1 MKNDLNLNGMLYF
14 EAVARLGRVSKAAG
28 ELGISASAVS
38 QQIRLLEEQ
47 FGVRLF
53 RREKRQLSL
62 TQEGERLYQTSS
74 VAFRMIREARQV
86 VARRRENRQLILRVS
101 PSFGVRWLGPRL
113 ADFIQAH
120 DTWDLRVD
128 AQPDP
133 TDFEREVVDMD
144 LRYGAGNWSG
154 LYLEPILNDYVVPMC
169 SPKYLRDLHDRVGPL
184 PPQDLLAEARLID
197 SIKTLYRW
205 DFWLAR
211 NRIPVGD
218 GALGLRFDR
227 SSMAIQMAMRDVG
240 VVLESVTLAYQEL
253 SSGTLVPFSP
263 SFEILRFPAYWI
275 VSPSRHQNRRIVQLF
290 STWLR
295 QQATV
300 HDEAALHLLQSF
312 GCSVTRLGNLSQD
325 DLIGSTPERGGPAG
339 GS

>member
-113 ADFIQAH
+113 ADFIQTH

-169 SPKYLRDLHDRVGPL
+169 SPKYLRDLHDRVGRL
-184 PPQDLLAEARLID
+184 PPQELLAEARLID

-253 SSGTLVPFSP
+253 SGGALVPFSP

-295 QQATV
+295 QQAAV

-312 GCSVTRLGNLSQD
+312 GCSVTHLGNLSQD
-325 DLIGSTPERGGPAG
+325 DLLGSTPERGGAAG
-339 GS
+339 GP